1 MCLFVKLAW
10 SIEPLNRQ
18 TFAMK
23 KYLSLTAAV
32 SLLATLI
39 PSITQAQPVSLPSSW
54 GQYDL
59 QEQKG
64 YSSGLLSLAAQ
75 SSSGF
80 SATVS
85 SNGIATGTYPAY
97 NGYPSK
103 SQYLPRVYSTF
114 DGQP

>member
-1 MCLFVKLAW
+1 MKRYLF
-10 SIEPLNRQ
+10 
-18 TFAMK
+18 
-23 KYLSLTAAV
+23 LTAAV

-39 PSITQAQPVSLPSSW
+39 PSITQAQPVSLPSTW

-59 QEQKG
+59 QEQQG
-64 YSSGLLSLAAQ
+64 YSSGLLSLAGQ

-85 SNGIATGTYPAY
+85 SNGIAVGAAYPSY

-103 SQYLPRVYSTF
+103 SQYLPRVYATF
-114 DGQP
+114 DGQPITNLGSRVTVSFDL